1 MECVLYGVG
10 SPFIEEVRETLRR
23 LGWVVR
29 GGVRNVETEFQPEG
43 LEPLVGV
50 DEIPREWLDLA
61 VVLPLVTPG
70 HRYSVELEARAR
82 GFRHFPPV
90 VDPTVI
96 GPAHPSIGDG
106 TFVGA
111 GCMVGAMS
119 VLGQQICF
127 NRAVTI
133 GHHSRIEDYAGFGPA
148 AILCG
153 LVTVERGAFI
163 GAGALL
169 GPNVTVGANALVGAG
184 SVVLRDVAPN
194 SVVVGNPARLIRE
207 GIVGYNDVGVPA

>member
-43 LEPLVGV
+43 LEPIVGV
-50 DEIPREWLDLA
+50 DEIPSEWHDLA
-61 VVLPLVTPG
+61 VVLPFVTPG
-70 HRYSVELEARAR
+70 HRHSIELEARAR
-82 GFRHFPPV
+82 GFRHFPSI

-96 GPAHPSIGDG
+96 LPEHPSIGEG

-119 VLGQQICF
+119 VLGRQICF

-133 GHHSRIEDYAGFGPA
+133 GHHARIEDYAAFGPA

-153 LVTVERGAFI
+153 LVTVERGAFV

-169 GPNVTVGANALVGAG
+169 GPNVTVGSNAVVGAG